1 VTALSEDRPRQ
12 PTELPTLIFQA
23 LFSIVPTIPESTRD
37 AVARAAARL
46 EYGLSRTRRDAV
58 LSNLACIAEAGHPAL
73 LDPRERDRIA
83 RSIFESYHRF
93 LMEYFAQKA
102 LDARALDERF
112 RFRGMEL
119 LYRALSE
126 GRGAVICAPHLGNW
140 ELAGLALARLGFLVH
155 VVTGIQFGDRFTRA
169 VRAIKERQR
178 ILVSTPRD
186 GFTPLL
192 QSLRRGGVVVL
203 LTDGDV
209 FGRSLTAEFFGR
221 PIPIPAGPAL
231 LTRRARAPL
240 LHAHAERDRSG
251 RHMISFDG
259 VECFDPSLR
268 LDADLRRI
276 TRRVAEAQERAIATH
291 VGQWCIFRRVFEEAD
306 AA

>member
-1 VTALSEDRPRQ
+1 MPA
-12 PTELPTLIFQA
+12 
-23 LFSIVPTIPESTRD
+23 IPESTRD
-37 AVARAAARL
+37 ILARTAARL
-46 EYGLSRTRRDAV
+46 EYGFSRTRRGAV
-58 LSNLACIAEAGHPAL
+58 MSNLVCMAEAGHPAL
-73 LDPRERDRIA
+73 LGPREREGIA

-93 LMEYFAQKA
+93 LMEYFAQKT

-119 LYRALSE
+119 LYRALGE
-126 GRGAVICAPHLGNW
+126 GRGAVISAPHLGNW

-155 VVTGIQFGDRFTRA
+155 VVTGIQFGDRLTRT

-192 QSLRRGGVVVL
+192 RTLRHGGVVVL

-209 FGRSLTAEFFGR
+209 FGRSLTADFFGR

-251 RHMISFDG
+251 RHVISFDG
-259 VECFDPSLR
+259 ADRSDPSLR

-276 TRRVAEAQERAIATH
+276 TRRIAEAQERVIATH
-291 VGQWCIFRRVFEEAD
+291 VGQWCIFRRVFDEGH